1 MSAETSRATELSE
14 SLRAMRRNAV
24 AHWAPHGQVPRYAV
38 TMDQIRLGD
47 LSDAAE
53 LIEQMRAELAEW
65 RSVFGHL
72 GATPD
77 DCGNAIVEIR
87 KVGA

>member
-1 MSAETSRATELSE
+1 MTAETNQATELAE
-14 SLRAMRRNAV
+14 SLWEMRRRV
-24 AHWAPHGQVPRYAV
+24 RRHYGPDLVISYSIE
-38 TMDQIRLGD
+38 MDRTSLGD

-65 RSVFGHL
+65 RSVFGNL